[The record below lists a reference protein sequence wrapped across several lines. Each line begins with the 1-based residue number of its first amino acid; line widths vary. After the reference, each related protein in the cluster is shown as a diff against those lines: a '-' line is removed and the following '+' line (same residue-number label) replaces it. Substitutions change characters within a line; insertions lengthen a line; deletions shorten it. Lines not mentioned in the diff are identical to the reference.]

1 MVKSLKIADLTDKTD
16 DIMAQYAIHDL
27 INELA
32 HTIGNEQVKFDQMT
46 RLLYSTDASNYQ
58 MMPIGVTFPR
68 HTADIIAIHEIATK
82 YKLPLLPRGA
92 GSSLAGQTVNEAI
105 VMDFSRHIRRVRSVN
120 TDERTV
126 VVESGMVLGQL
137 NQQLQSIG
145 LMFGPDPASAER
157 ATIGGCIGN
166 NASGSH
172 SIVYGMTADHVKRL
186 EVVLASGERVWL
198 DEKTDILN
206 QIRTQIGNITTAH
219 QDEVT
224 ARFPKTFR
232 TVAGYAIN
240 KINPNDV
247 NLNWLFTGS
256 EGTLGTIVAAELNL
270 VDYKP
275 PTTRRLAMVHFDS
288 LRASLEATP
297 RLLELNPS
305 AIELMDAY
313 LMDKTRH
320 NSEFAQYM
328 DFIDGYPEAVLIVE
342 FYGENDKELTSK
354 VDNLRTFLN
363 RMGHT
368 GSITIAQT
376 PKQQA
381 NVWKIRKAGLGLLL
395 SQRGNAK
402 PVSFVE
408 DAAVPVENLADYIDD
423 VSDVIEREDA
433 TFAIYAHA
441 SAGCLHVRPILNL
454 KSVKGHQQ
462 YRNIADSLTDA
473 AVKYSGTITGEHGQG
488 IARGEFTEK
497 LFGAELT
504 NAFREIKH
512 TFDPDN
518 RMNPGKIVDTPRMDD
533 STLMR
538 YSSEYE
544 VIPIQTRFD
553 WTEDGGLSGAAE
565 MCNGAGVC
573 RKEGSGTMC
582 PSFMATRDEQHSTR
596 GRANALRLAMSGHL
610 PSELGDEKLKP
621 VFDLCLSCKACKVE
635 CPSSVDVAT
644 MKAEYLAASH
654 DANGTPV
661 TSRIFGNIHRL
672 NKLGSN
678 FPRLTNFMLTNPIG
692 LAGAVMVGLP
702 IERPMP
708 LLANTRFSKSIMG
721 KIDPTAEATLIIDTF
736 TEFNHPEIGHA
747 LLQIV
752 QTANLKLNIMR
763 LPDQGCCG
771 RPAISKGLLD
781 QAKQMAN
788 TNIQYISENI
798 PNGKLLFLEPSCQ
811 SAFLDDYP
819 ALVDSDLQNK
829 AHQISERAISVEA
842 WLAEQL
848 IGKSLNWDKQ
858 SRQIL
863 LHGHCH
869 QKALWSTKDTLAL
882 LRKMPN
888 THVDEIDSGCCGV
901 AGSFGY
907 EHYDLSMKIANQRL
921 LPAIEANSEAIV
933 VAPGTSCRAQISDA
947 GHKVWH
953 PIELIAEALGSEIS

>member
-1 MVKSLKIADLTDKTD
+1 
-16 DIMAQYAIHDL
+16 MAQYAIHDL
-27 INELA
+27 VNELG
-32 HTIGNEQVKFDQMT
+32 HTIGDEQVKFDQMS

-58 MMPIGVTFPR
+58 IMPIGVTFPR
-68 HTADIIAIHEIATK
+68 HTEDIIAIHEIAAK
-82 YKLPLLPRGA
+82 YNLPLLPRGA

-105 VMDFSRHIRRVRSVN
+105 VMDFSRHIRRVRSIN
-120 TDERTV
+120 TDERSV

-137 NQQLQSIG
+137 NQQLQSLG

-198 DEKTDILN
+198 DAESDILN
-206 QIRTQIGNITTAH
+206 HIRDQVSNLVTHH
-219 QDEVT
+219 QSEIT

-232 TVAGYAIN
+232 TVAGYAVN
-240 KINPNDV
+240 KIDPSDV

-297 RLLELNPS
+297 RILELNPS

-320 NSEFAQYM
+320 NVEFSQYM
-328 DFIDGYPEAVLIVE
+328 DFIDGYPEAVLVVE
-342 FYGENDKELTSK
+342 FYGADNKELSSK
-354 VDNLRTFLN
+354 IENLRSFLN
-363 RMGHT
+363 RMGHR
-368 GSITIAQT
+368 GSITIAET
-376 PKQQA
+376 PQQQA
-381 NVWKIRKAGLGLLL
+381 NVWKVRKAGLGLLL
-395 SQRGNAK
+395 SQRGDSK

-423 VSDVIEREDA
+423 VSDVITREGT

-441 SAGCLHVRPILNL
+441 SAGCLHVRPIINL
-454 KSVKGHQQ
+454 KSIKGHQQ

-473 AVKYSGTITGEHGQG
+473 AVNYSGTVTGEHGQG

-497 LFGAELT
+497 LFGSKLT
-504 NAFREIKH
+504 DAFRQIKYA
-512 TFDPDN
+512 FDPEN
-518 RMNPGKIVDTPRMDD
+518 RMNPGKIIDTPRMDD
-533 STLMR
+533 AKLMR
-538 YSSEYE
+538 YTPEYE
-544 VIPIQTRFD
+544 VIPIHTRFD
-553 WTEDGGLSGAAE
+553 WTDDGGLSGAAE

-573 RKEGSGTMC
+573 RKEGTGTMC
-582 PSFMATRDEQHSTR
+582 PSFMATRDEQHATR

-610 PSELGDEKLKP
+610 PSGLDDDQLKP
-621 VFDLCLSCKACKVE
+621 IFDLCLSCKACKVE
-635 CPSSVDVAT
+635 CPSSVDVAK

-654 DANGTPV
+654 DANGTPI

-708 LLANTRFSKSIMG
+708 LLADHRFSKSQTRET
-721 KIDPTAEATLIIDTF
+721 DPTAEATLIIDTF
-736 TEFNHPEIGHA
+736 TEFNHPEIGTA
-747 LLQIV
+747 LLKIAEI
-752 QTANLKLNIMR
+752 ANLKLNVMR

-781 QAKQMAN
+781 NAKQMAN
-788 TNIQYISENI
+788 ANIRYIRENM
-798 PNGKLLFLEPSCQ
+798 PSGALLFLEPSCQ

-819 ALVDSDLQNK
+819 ALVDSNLQEDAMK
-829 AHQISERAISVEA
+829 ISQRAISAEA
-842 WLAEQL
+842 WLAKEL
-848 IGKSLNWDKQ
+848 TGKSLNWDKQ
-858 SRQIL
+858 SRHIL

-869 QKALWSTKDTLAL
+869 QKALWSTRDTLAL
-882 LRKMPN
+882 LRKLPN
-888 THVDEIDSGCCGV
+888 SQVEEIDSGCCGV

-907 EHYDLSMKIANQRL
+907 EHYDISMKIANQRL
-921 LPAIEANSEAIV
+921 LPAIESNLEAIV
-933 VAPGTSCRAQISDA
+933 AAPGTSCRAQISDA

-953 PIELIAEALGSEIS
+953 PIEIIAQALE

>member
-1 MVKSLKIADLTDKTD
+1 
-16 DIMAQYAIHDL
+16 MAQHAIHDL
-27 INELA
+27 IHELGD
-32 HTIGNEQVKFDQMT
+32 TIGEDQVKFDHMT

-58 MMPIGVTFPR
+58 IMPIGVTFPR
-68 HTADIIAIHEIATK
+68 HTEDIIAIHEIAAK
-82 YKLPLLPRGA
+82 YELPLLPRGS

-120 TDERTV
+120 TDERSV
-126 VVESGMVLGQL
+126 IVESGMVLGQL
-137 NQQLQSIG
+137 NQQLQSLG

-186 EVVLASGERVWL
+186 EVVLASGEKVWL
-198 DEKTDILN
+198 DAQSDILN
-206 QIRTQIGNITTAH
+206 QIRTKISNLATIH
-219 QDEVT
+219 HDEMT

-232 TVAGYAIN
+232 TVAGYALN
-240 KINPNDV
+240 KIDPNDV

-275 PTTRRLAMVHFDS
+275 AAARRLAMVHFDT
-288 LRASLEATP
+288 LRESLEATP

-320 NSEFAQYM
+320 NVEFSQYM
-328 DFIDGYPEAVLIVE
+328 DFIDGYPEAVLVVE
-342 FYGENDKELTSK
+342 FYGENEKELSSK
-354 VDNLRTFLN
+354 IDELRAFLS
-363 RMGHT
+363 RMGHR

-376 PKQQA
+376 PQQQA
-381 NVWKIRKAGLGLLL
+381 NVWKVRKAGLGLLL
-395 SQRGNAK
+395 SQRGDAK

-408 DAAVPVENLADYIDD
+408 DAAVPVEHLADYISEVADT
-423 VSDVIEREDA
+423 IEREGT

-441 SAGCLHVRPILNL
+441 SAGCLHVRPIIDL
-454 KSVKGHQQ
+454 KSIKGHQQ
-462 YRNIADSLTDA
+462 YRNIADSLSDA

-497 LFGAELT
+497 LFGSKLT
-504 NAFREIKH
+504 DAFRQIKH
-512 TFDPDN
+512 TFDPEN
-518 RMNPGKIVDTPRMDD
+518 RMNPGKIVDTPRMNDPA
-533 STLMR
+533 LMR
-538 YSSEYE
+538 FTPEYE

-553 WTEDGGLSGAAE
+553 WTEDGGLNGAAE

-573 RKEGSGTMC
+573 RKEGTGTMC
-582 PSFMATRDEQHSTR
+582 PSFMATRDEQHATR
-596 GRANALRLAMSGHL
+596 GRANALRLAMSGRL
-610 PSELGDEKLKP
+610 PSGLGDEQLKP

-635 CPSSVDVAT
+635 CPSSVDVAK
-644 MKAEYLAASH
+644 MKAEYLAASY
-654 DANGTPV
+654 DANGTPI

-692 LAGAVMVGLP
+692 LAGAVLVGLP

-708 LLANTRFSKSIMG
+708 LLANHRFSKSITHENN
-721 KIDPTAEATLIIDTF
+721 PNAEATLIIDTF

-747 LLQIV
+747 LLQIAE
-752 QTANLKLNIMR
+752 TANLKLNIMR

-788 TNIQYISENI
+788 ANIRYISDNI
-798 PNGKLLFLEPSCQ
+798 PEGALLFLEPSCQ

-819 ALVDSDLQNK
+819 ALVDSDLQDK
-829 AHQISERAISVEA
+829 AEQISKRAISVEG
-842 WLAEQL
+842 WLSYQL
-848 IGKSLNWDKQ
+848 ANIALDWDKET
-858 SRQIL
+858 RHIL

-869 QKALWSTKDTLAL
+869 QKALWSTRDTLAL
-882 LRKMPN
+882 LRQMPN
-888 THVDEIDSGCCGV
+888 TLVEEIDSGCCGV

-921 LPAIEANSEAIV
+921 LPAIESKPEAIV

-953 PIELIAEALGSEIS
+953 PIELIAQALLGITH

>member
-1 MVKSLKIADLTDKTD
+1 
-16 DIMAQYAIHDL
+16 MAQHAIHDL
-27 INELA
+27 INELT
-32 HTIGNEQVKFDQMT
+32 HTIGGEQVKFDQMT

-58 MMPIGVTFPR
+58 IMPIGVTFPR
-68 HTADIIAIHEIATK
+68 HTDDIIAIHEIAKK

-105 VMDFSRHIRRVRSVN
+105 VMDFSRHIRRVRSIN

-137 NQQLQSIG
+137 NQQLQSLG

-186 EVVLASGERVWL
+186 EVILASGEKVWL
-198 DEKTDILN
+198 DAQSDSLK
-206 QIRTQIGNITTAH
+206 QIRQQISNLATVH
-219 QDEVT
+219 QDEIT
-224 ARFPKTFR
+224 TRFPKTFR
-232 TVAGYAIN
+232 TVAGYALN
-240 KINPNDV
+240 KIDPNDV

-256 EGTLGTIVAAELNL
+256 EGTLGTIVAAELGL

-275 PTTRRLAMVHFDS
+275 PALRRLAMVHFDT
-288 LRASLEATP
+288 LRESLEATP
-297 RLLELNPS
+297 RLLELSPS

-320 NSEFAQYM
+320 NAEFSQYM
-328 DFIDGYPEAVLIVE
+328 DFIDGYPEAVLVVE
-342 FYGENDKELTSK
+342 FYGENNKELSSK
-354 VDNLRTFLN
+354 INELRAFLN
-363 RMGHT
+363 RMGHR
-368 GSITIAQT
+368 GSITIAET
-376 PKQQA
+376 PQQQA
-381 NVWKIRKAGLGLLL
+381 NVWKVRKAGLGLLL
-395 SQRGNAK
+395 SQRGDAK

-408 DAAVPVENLADYIDD
+408 DAAVPVAHLADYISEVADT
-423 VSDVIEREDA
+423 IEREGT

-441 SAGCLHVRPILNL
+441 SAGCLHVRPIIDL
-454 KSVKGHQQ
+454 KSIKGHQQ

-504 NAFREIKH
+504 NAFRQIKYA
-512 TFDPDN
+512 FDPEN
-518 RMNPGKIVDTPRMDD
+518 RMNPGKIVDTPRMNDP
-533 STLMR
+533 SLMR
-538 YSSEYE
+538 FTPEYE
-544 VIPIQTRFD
+544 VIPLQTRFD

-573 RKEGSGTMC
+573 RKEGTGTMC
-582 PSFMATRDEQHSTR
+582 PSFMATRDEQHATR

-610 PSELGDEKLKP
+610 PNELGDEQLKP
-621 VFDLCLSCKACKVE
+621 IFDLCLSCKACKAE
-635 CPSSVDVAT
+635 CPSSVDVAK

-654 DANGTPV
+654 DANGTPI

-672 NKLGSN
+672 NQLGSR

-692 LAGAVMVGLP
+692 LAGAVTVGLP
-702 IERPMP
+702 IDRPMP
-708 LLANTRFSKSIMG
+708 LLADHRFSKSITH
-721 KIDPTAEATLIIDTF
+721 KTESTEEATLIIDTF

-747 LLQIV
+747 LLKIV
-752 QTANLKLNIMR
+752 QTANLKLNVMR

-771 RPAISKGLLD
+771 RPAMSKGLLD
-781 QAKQMAN
+781 QAKRMAN
-788 TNIQYISENI
+788 ENIRYISNNI
-798 PNGKLLFLEPSCQ
+798 PEGALLFLEPSCQ

-819 ALVDSDLQNK
+819 ALVDADLQDK
-829 AHQISERAISVEA
+829 ARQISNRAISAEA
-842 WLAEQL
+842 WLSDQL
-848 IGKSLNWDKQ
+848 VGKSLNWDKQ
-858 SRQIL
+858 SRHIL

-869 QKALWSTKDTLAL
+869 QKALWSTRDTLTL
-882 LRKMPN
+882 LRKLPN
-888 THVDEIDSGCCGV
+888 SQVEEIDSGCCGV

-921 LPAIEANSEAIV
+921 LPAIESHPDSIV
-933 VAPGTSCRAQISDA
+933 AAPGTSCRAQISDA

-953 PIELIAEALGSEIS
+953 PIEIIAQALSSNL